1 MSMSHKAFEISWSEF
16 ERELLPV
23 LTRALGSGE
32 TRELE
37 LFVENNSGS
46 CSDPN
51 DGLPIGENWVDA
63 LGDLQ
68 ALGDIALTK
77 YYSPAEDFGL
87 GEEWSSID
95 SEIPKTARVALLGN
109 ALKSG
114 NVAFDPGLM
123 GSYFQSPG
131 QVVASLE
138 SLVGIERPSLYC
150 FVDLLNRA
158 KANGNGVYNCF

>member
-1 MSMSHKAFEISWSEF
+1 MSHKAFEINWSEF
-16 ERELLPV
+16 ARELLPV
-23 LTRALGSGE
+23 ITRALGSGE

-37 LFVENNSGS
+37 LFVEKNSGS

-51 DGLPIGENWVDA
+51 DGLPIGEGWEDA

-68 ALGDIALTK
+68 ALADIALTK
-77 YYSPAEDFGL
+77 YYSPAEDFGV

-95 SEIPKTARVALLGN
+95 SELSNSARVALLGN
-109 ALKSG
+109 SLRIG

-123 GSYFQSPG
+123 GSYFQSPE
-131 QVVASLE
+131 QVVTSLE
-138 SLVGIERPSLYC
+138 SLAGIERPSLYC
-150 FVDLLNRA
+150 FVNLLNQA